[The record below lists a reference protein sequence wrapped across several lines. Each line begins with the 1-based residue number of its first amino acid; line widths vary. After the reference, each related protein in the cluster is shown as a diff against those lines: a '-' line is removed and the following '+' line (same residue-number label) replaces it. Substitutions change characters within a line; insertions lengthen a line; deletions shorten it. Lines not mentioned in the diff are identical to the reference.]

1 LEQLEGYK
9 IDITLKQ
16 GFESDAISQDEIH
29 LIRAFFPELMRDTLC
44 LLELE
49 KE

>member
-16 GFESDAISQDEIH
+16 DFENDAISQGEID
-29 LIRAFFPELMRDTLC
+29 LVRAFFPELMRDTLY